1 MQVVILVIAA
11 ALGFAGYRE
20 AEKFERKNGKGPW
33 GGSAILWGIVC
44 FLLGLIGLLMLYIAE
59 KNTKKQVQANALWT
73 QSQYGAQTGYGPS
86 AYGTSVAPPGGQ
98 WAPPAAP
105 SLPDGPPR
113 PNIGGTDIIP
123 GPH

>member
-11 ALGFAGYRE
+11 GLGFAGYRE

-44 FLLGLIGLLMLYIAE
+44 FLLGLLGLFMLYVAE
-59 KNTKKQVQANALWT
+59 KNTKKQVQANAMWT
-73 QSQYGAQTGYGPS
+73 QLQYGAQTGYGPP
-86 AYGTSVAPPGGQ
+86 AHGAPPAPPTGQ
-98 WAPPAAP
+98 WAPPGAP
-105 SLPDGPPR
+105 TAPPGPPR